1 MPALHQWRNAL
12 NKLITLVTL
21 VTLTAA
27 AASPSFAQGETKYGP
42 GVTDT
47 EIKLGQTMPYSGPAS
62 SLSLIGKVEV
72 AYFKMINAGGGVNGR
87 KINLISLDDGFN
99 PAKAVEQTRKLVEG
113 DEVLAIFSTEGS
125 APNLA
130 IAKYMNSRKVPQ
142 LLGQAGSPK
151 LIDPANLPWT
161 TTFYTTSSLEGRQL
175 AVFLLET
182 KANAKVGIIYQN
194 DDNGRSY
201 MEGMKSG
208 LGEKAA
214 TMVIKEVGFDLT
226 YPTIDSQILS
236 LQAAG
241 VDTVFFA
248 TTTPKFV
255 AQGIRK
261 IGELGWKPLML
272 LTFPASSIETTLK
285 PAGLE
290 HAIGAVTSIYSKD
303 PGDPKW
309 RDDPAVQDYYKFMK
323 EWAPG
328 EPPTDST
335 GRIGYIA
342 AQMMVEILMRCGDDL
357 TRDNLLYHA
366 THIKDFQIPMFV
378 SGIKINVTPE
388 DRVPWKQAQMVRF
401 DGKSYEFIGGI
412 VTAPGDK

>member
-12 NKLITLVTL
+12 NKLITLVIL
-21 VTLTAA
+21 VTLTVA
-27 AASPSFAQGETKYGP
+27 AASPSFAQGEKKYGP
-42 GVTDT
+42 GATDT

-72 AYFKMINAGGGVNGR
+72 AYFKMINARGGVNGR

-99 PAKAVEQTRKLVEG
+99 PAKTVEQTRKLVEG
-113 DEVLAIFSTEGS
+113 EEVLAIFSTEGS

-130 IAKYMNSRKVPQ
+130 IAKY
-142 LLGQAGSPK
+142 
-151 LIDPANLPWT
+151 I
-161 TTFYTTSSLEGRQL
+161 FYTTSSLEGRQL

-214 TMVIKEVGFDLT
+214 TMLVKEVGFDLT

-241 VDTVFFA
+241 ADTVFFA

-261 IGELGWKPLML
+261 VGELGWKPLML
-272 LTFPASSIETTLK
+272 LAFPASSIETTLK

-357 TRDNLLYHA
+357 TRENLLYHA
-366 THIKDFQIPMFV
+366 THIKDFQIPMFI

-401 DGKSYEFIGGI
+401 DGRSYEFIGDI

>member
-1 MPALHQWRNAL
+1 L
-12 NKLITLVTL
+12 NKLMTVVLVTL
-21 VTLTAA
+21 AMTAA
-27 AASPSFAQGETKYGP
+27 AFPRFAQADKRYGP
-42 GVTDT
+42 GVTDS

-62 SLSLIGKVEV
+62 SLSLIGKVQV
-72 AYFKMINAGGGVNGR
+72 AYFKMINAQGGVNGR

-99 PAKAVEQTRKLVEG
+99 PAKTVEQTRKLVEG
-113 DEVLAIFSTEGS
+113 EEVLAIFSTEGS

-130 IAKYMNSRKVPQ
+130 IAKYMNSKKVPQ
-142 LLGQAGSPK
+142 LLGQAGSPR
-151 LIDPANLPWT
+151 LVDPVNLPWT
-161 TTFYTTSSLEGRQL
+161 TTFYTTSSLEGKQL
-175 AVFLLET
+175 ATFLLET
-182 KANAKVGIIYQN
+182 KADAKVGIIYQN
-194 DDNGRSY
+194 DDNGKSY
-201 MEGMKSG
+201 LEGMKAG
-208 LGEKAA
+208 LGERGA
-214 TMVIKEVGFDLT
+214 TMVVKEVGFDLS

-241 VDTVFFA
+241 ADTIFFA

-272 LTFPASSIETTLK
+272 LAFPASSIETTLK
-285 PAGLE
+285 PAGVE

-303 PGDPKW
+303 PGDPRW

-328 EPPTDST
+328 EPATDST

-342 AQMMVEILMRCGDDL
+342 AQMMVEILKRCGDDL
-357 TRDNLLYHA
+357 TRDNLLFHA

-388 DRVPWKQAQMVRF
+388 DRVPWKHAQMVRF

-412 VTAPGDK
+412 VTTPGDK

>member
-21 VTLTAA
+21 MTLTAA
-27 AASPSFAQGETKYGP
+27 SPGFAQGEKKYGP

-72 AYFKMINAGGGVNGR
+72 AYFKMINARGGVNGR

-99 PAKAVEQTRKLVEG
+99 PAKTVEQTRKLVEG

-125 APNLA
+125 ASNLA

-151 LIDPANLPWT
+151 LIDPTNLPWT

-201 MEGMKSG
+201 MDGMKSG
-208 LGEKAA
+208 LGKKAA
-214 TMVIKEVGFDLT
+214 TMLVKEVGFDLT
-226 YPTIDSQILS
+226 YPTIDSQMLS

-241 VDTVFFA
+241 ADTIFFA

-261 IGELGWKPLML
+261 IAELGWKPLML

-357 TRDNLLYHA
+357 TRENLLYHA

-401 DGKSYEFIGGI
+401 DGRSYEFIGGI